1 MTAEELKE
9 FDALNAKNKRIYKYM
24 KDNHPEW
31 KHSQIMTY
39 VKTMTSLQ
47 PKVLAGV
54 VRHPIGL
61 ILREKIKEFFK

>member
-9 FDALNAKNKRIYKYM
+9 FDALSAKNKRIYKYM

-39 VKTMTSLQ
+39 VTMKSLQ
-47 PKVLAGV
+47 PMGLAGV
-54 VRHPIGL
+54 VRSPIGL

>member
-9 FDALNAKNKRIYKYM
+9 FDALSAKNKRIYKYM

-31 KHSQIMTY
+31 QHSQIMTY
-39 VKTMTSLQ
+39 VTTMTSLQ
-47 PKVLAGV
+47 PMDLAGV
-54 VRHPIGL
+54 VRPPIGL